1 MTSSRAQT
9 RCARYVALLRGINV
23 GGKHI
28 LPMKHLSGIF
38 NDAKC
43 GDVQTYIQSGNVI
56 FSAPAGGVEKIPQ
69 LIARNIE
76 SQFGFPV
83 PVILR
88 SSDEIAR
95 VLRDNLFLKAGA
107 PEKLLSVYFL
117 ADAPTKSAVAEL
129 DPKRSTPD
137 EYRVVGREIY
147 MHLPNGMGRSKL
159 TSAYFDSQLSTVAT
173 ARNWATVTKI
183 SEIMQSVGDGLI
195 EGRLG

>member
-1 MTSSRAQT
+1 MSPSKAEN
-9 RCARYVALLRGINV
+9 RCAKYVALLRGINV

-38 NDAKC
+38 SNAKC
-43 GDVQTYIQSGNVI
+43 GDVRTYIQSGNVI

-69 LIARNIE
+69 LIAKSIE

-95 VLRDNLFLKAGA
+95 VLRDNPFLKAGA
-107 PEKLLSVYFL
+107 SEKALYVYFL
-117 ADAPTKSAVAEL
+117 ADHPAKTAVAKL
-129 DPKRSTPD
+129 DPKRSVPD

-173 ARNWATVTKI
+173 ARNWATVMKI
-183 SEIMQSVGDGLI
+183 NELMQS
-195 EGRLG
+195 